1 LSFLKEEKNVKQW
14 RQAYKQHQLSFDNIR
29 KKHIKLLF
37 MMDIKKISKK
47 FFLVFICGCFLE
59 KQFDVKFPDD
69 EDFYHIIWG
78 FNQ

>member
-1 LSFLKEEKNVKQW
+1 MKQW

-29 KKHIKLLF
+29 KKPHFNLLS
-37 MMDIKKISKK
+37 MMDIEKNAPRN

-59 KQFDVKFPDD
+59 KLDVKFPDD